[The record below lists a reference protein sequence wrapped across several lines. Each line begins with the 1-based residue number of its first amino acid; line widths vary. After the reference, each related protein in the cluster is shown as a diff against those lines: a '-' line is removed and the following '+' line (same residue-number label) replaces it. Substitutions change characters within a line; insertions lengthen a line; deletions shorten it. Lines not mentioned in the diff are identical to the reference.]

1 MIGKAK
7 IGNPSDIEKLLRDY
21 ITSNFLLEAGK
32 ETFSNTDSFTEKG
45 VIDSTGVLELLEFIE
60 GELGINV
67 EDQEVIP
74 DNLDSLDNLTRFI
87 QRKLG
92 NSEAKAGL
100 SE

>member
-45 VIDSTGVLELLEFIE
+45 IIDSTGVLELLEFIE